1 MGVDLSGESLKANA
15 FKSTVS
21 DWMQE
26 ASQSLLQLVGG
37 QGYRSDH
44 IAGRS
49 TVDSRPFQIF
59 EGSNDILYQQVT
71 ESVIKGMRK
80 VKETHLGR
88 YLAEE
93 PLTARAST
101 LLGDALSFDVDWKMP
116 QRKLV
121 DLGRAISRLIS
132 MEMTIELGE
141 RGFAADLVRNALEET
156 RTEVRSIL
164 DGYRHGRIVGLV
176 EDAAPPDWFARTR
189 PAV

>member
-1 MGVDLSGESLKANA
+1 MDRDLSGESLKANA
-15 FKSTVS
+15 FKTTVS

-26 ASQSLLQLVGG
+26 SAQSLLQLVGG
-37 QGYRSDH
+37 QGYRADH

-71 ESVIKGMRK
+71 ESVMKSMRRA
-80 VKETHLGR
+80 KETHLGR
-88 YLAEE
+88 YLATE
-93 PLTARAST
+93 PLTARASEM
-101 LLGDALSFDVDWKMP
+101 LGDALAFEVDWKMP

-121 DLGRAISRLIS
+121 DLGRAISRLVS

-141 RGFAADLVRNALEET
+141 RGFAADLIASALEET
-156 RTEVRSIL
+156 RGEVRTIIE
-164 DGYRHGRIVGLV
+164 GYRRSRLV
-176 EDAAPPDWFARTR
+176 TLIEESVAPDWFARTR